1 MAQTL
6 NVYLIN
12 KAGDLKGLFKDDAR
26 KSSAA
31 LLKTFFEATIKGST
45 KYNAVAVTW
54 DGKKSQ
60 PVLGDFV
67 CYVLTTG
74 SDSVVAQHAT
84 GDSITL
90 GPSGTTMMDPVSKGV
105 ISEVYM
111 RSIVQGGD
119 ERALATA
126 NKENAVA
133 ACIFHE
139 LGHNLLDATTPVITN
154 VHKMTNADGLP
165 RDTDTSRLKPD
176 ETPNAADNTAFLNGY
191 GRRGAGVK
199 QFTDDMPA

>member
-1 MAQTL
+1 MPQTL
-6 NVYLIN
+6 NVFLVN
-12 KAGDLKGLFKDDAR
+12 KAGDLRDLFKDDAR
-26 KSSAA
+26 KAAAA
-31 LLKTFFEATIKGST
+31 LLKGFYEDTIKGST

-54 DGKKSQ
+54 DGRKSQ

-67 CYVLTTG
+67 CYVLV
-74 SDSVVAQHAT
+74 SADDSVIAQHAT
-84 GDSITL
+84 GDITL
-90 GPSGTTMMDPVSKGV
+90 GPSGSTMMETVSRGV
-105 ISEVYM
+105 ISEVYL

-119 ERALATA
+119 PRGLATA

-139 LGHNLLDATTPVITN
+139 LGHNLLDATMPNVTN
-154 VHKMTNADGLP
+154 VHGMTNPDGIL
-165 RDTDTSRLKPD
+165 RDTDKSRLRPN
-176 ETPNAADNTAFLNGY
+176 ETPNATDNTAFSTGY